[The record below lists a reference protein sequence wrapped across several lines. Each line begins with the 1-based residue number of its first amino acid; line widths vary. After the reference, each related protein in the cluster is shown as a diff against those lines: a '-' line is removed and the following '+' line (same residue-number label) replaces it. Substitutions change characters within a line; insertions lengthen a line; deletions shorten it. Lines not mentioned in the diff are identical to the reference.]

1 MRRYVLIPIGVVL
14 LVGVWLSGGHTQAQ
28 CEGEPATDDDDTIV
42 CNGANPPDEIV
53 TGNDGNDTI
62 IIEGDSP
69 TGFVP
74 DVSGDN
80 IEVDG
85 TGDDTIIND
94 GTTNDVTGDTFFG
107 VGTGNDS
114 ITNNGTVEGA
124 IYGDTIAGEA
134 SGNDSITNNGTVEG
148 DIYGDV
154 LEGDGAGDDTIT
166 NNGTVE
172 GNINGNGG
180 NDDITNTGTVNGGID
195 AGAGDDTVTLVEQA
209 PVGGTVNGG
218 DGTDSLEFDITSGNE
233 DELTQWAQQ
242 IAAANPSG
250 GTLTF
255 GGVTYTWTN
264 FEELVE
270 LLRLQSLNTVTAPMQ
285 GFCRSSGNFDVYRII
300 NSEEGELAFSVTP
313 EEVALALL
321 DIEENTLLTGDGDL
335 QLWALASG
343 ELQMNG
349 PDGYEFRFFYEATC
363 GLLPEVEPIEP
374 VVVVEEEDEDV
385 LEFVIINRPAN

>member
-42 CNGANPPDEIV
+42 CNGENPPDEIV

-74 DVSGDN
+74 DVTGDN

-85 TGDDTIIND
+85 TGNDTIIND
-94 GTTNDVTGDTFFG
+94 GTTNDVTGDSF
-107 VGTGNDS
+107 TGDGS
-114 ITNNGTVEGA
+114 GD
-124 IYGDTIAGEA
+124 DTI
-134 SGNDSITNNGTVEG
+134 INNGTVEG
-148 DIYGDV
+148 DIYGDTDIG
-154 LEGDGAGDDTIT
+154 EGSGNDTIT

-195 AGAGDDTVTLVEQA
+195 AGTGDDTVTLVEQA

-233 DELTQWAQQ
+233 DELIQWAQQ

-270 LLRLQSLNTVTAPMQ
+270 LLRLQSLNTIFAPMQ

-313 EEVALALL
+313 QEVALALL
-321 DIEENTLLTGDGDL
+321 DIEENTLIASDGDL

-374 VVVVEEEDEDV
+374 VVVVEEEDEDE